1 MDKWQ
6 EYEREKALLE
16 KQELSGAEYA
26 AALRTIAKKLGL

>member
-16 KQELSGAEYA
+16 KQELSNVEYA
-26 AALRTIAKKLGL
+26 AALRAIVKKLRL